1 MGESTTSPWYGMNES
16 EAKMLLDKELLP
28 YRNRPYAELAQQI
41 GSLSAYQKTAP
52 SGVEYNIEI
61 EVVWD
66 SPKARRDI
74 RVSGVVDDGHWPD
87 SWLPLSVEFIVSQ
100 DGTIA
105 DESL

>member
-1 MGESTTSPWYGMNES
+1 MNES
-16 EAKMLLDKELLP
+16 EAKMLLDEELLP

-74 RVSGVVDDGHWPD
+74 RVSGIVDDGHWPD
-87 SWLPLSVEFIVSQ
+87 SWLPLSVEFIVTP
-100 DGTIA
+100 DGTVT
-105 DESL
+105 SMF